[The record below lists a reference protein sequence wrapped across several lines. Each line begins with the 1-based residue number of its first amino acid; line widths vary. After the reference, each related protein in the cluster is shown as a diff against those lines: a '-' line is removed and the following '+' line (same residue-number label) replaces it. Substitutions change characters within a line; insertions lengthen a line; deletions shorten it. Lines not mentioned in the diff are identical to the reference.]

1 MSMSS
6 LENVSH
12 NSKSILSKFSTLYS
26 FSLTTLIRVIKSHH
40 LSRFICKK
48 LVDYIG
54 DGAPPPLNGHDTVFS
69 QIYCMLNA
77 LNPTKLYKFI
87 SSKPSPDHKEK

>member
-54 DGAPPPLNGHDTVFS
+54 DGAPHPPWMVMIQFS
-69 QIYCMLNA
+69 VKYIAC
-77 LNPTKLYKFI
+77 
-87 SSKPSPDHKEK
+87 